1 MMTRILITLLLSLLA
16 LPPLSAQSQDKVVER
31 RLREYFRSYESTDL
45 DLGTC
50 KLVRFQ
56 LNPRKKTLTIYA
68 NANFGYQPF
77 RPESTEKIYSDL
89 RKVLPGPVNYYNITL
104 LVGDRSIDDLTP
116 NIYRKVKDPTRL
128 WGKLTHHAA
137 PWVSNVSRPYP
148 ISEGLSGR
156 HLSITPSHGHYYKN
170 DEQRWTWQR
179 PSLYCTREDLLSQ
192 SIVVPYLT
200 PMLENAGAVVFSA
213 RERDRQPH
221 DIIIDND
228 ASGNDCGLYIEE
240 KQRKTHWED
249 GSLGFAI
256 PQGVLRHGDNPFREG
271 TSRIL
276 RTASHEKHSEGAAL
290 WIPAIPERG
299 Y

>member
-31 RLREYFRSYESTDL
+31 RLREYFRSYESTDV

-156 HLSITPSHGHYYKN
+156 HLSITATTTRTMSSAGHGSAPRSTAPVKTCSHNPS
-170 DEQRWTWQR
+170 
-179 PSLYCTREDLLSQ
+179 
-192 SIVVPYLT
+192 
-200 PMLENAGAVVFSA
+200 
-213 RERDRQPH
+213 
-221 DIIIDND
+221 
-228 ASGNDCGLYIEE
+228 
-240 KQRKTHWED
+240 
-249 GSLGFAI
+249 
-256 PQGVLRHGDNPFREG
+256 
-271 TSRIL
+271 
-276 RTASHEKHSEGAAL
+276 
-290 WIPAIPERG
+290 
-299 Y
+299 